1 MPHES
6 APWLRLLSARN
17 LALLP
22 RRRFARMWRPS
33 LVAMLV
39 ICVTLAGT
47 VLRFIKVGEGYW
59 CDEAVTVGLVRSA
72 Q

>member
-1 MPHES
+1 
-6 APWLRLLSARN
+6 
-17 LALLP
+17 
-22 RRRFARMWRPS
+22 MWRPS